1 MAQGIAPE
9 RVRLGG
15 LTRRPRPLGGG
26 RPTVRFLF
34 AVAFTVAYV
43 AFSVWVSAPWRSDL
57 REAIGPVMAWVIP
70 ILLAYVPGLLI
81 GFLAFTL
88 LTLRYRVPSPEPP
101 TGTWPDGQWPSV
113 TVIVAAWNE
122 ERGIGPTLDRI
133 ARLAYAGPHRGRPGR
148 QQLDRPHRRGC
159 AGDGAATRPEL
170 PAGVRTCARQAP
182 GAQHGS

>member
-9 RVRLGG
+9 HVRLGG

-26 RPTVRFLF
+26 RPTVRFVI

-70 ILLAYVPGLLI
+70 ILLAYVPGVLI

-101 TGTWPDGQWPSV
+101 T
-113 TVIVAAWNE
+113 A
-122 ERGIGPTLDRI
+122 
-133 ARLAYAGPHRGRPGR
+133 RGRS
-148 QQLDRPHRRGC
+148 
-159 AGDGAATRPEL
+159 
-170 PAGVRTCARQAP
+170 
-182 GAQHGS
+182 GSGPR